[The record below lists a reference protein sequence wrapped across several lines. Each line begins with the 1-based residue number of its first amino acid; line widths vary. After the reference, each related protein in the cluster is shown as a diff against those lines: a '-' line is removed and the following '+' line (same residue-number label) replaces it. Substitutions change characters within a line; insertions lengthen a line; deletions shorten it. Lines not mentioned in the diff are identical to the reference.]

1 MPPRAREGRGSDSE
15 VQHRPIQ
22 LRGRPLAAGR
32 LPAVCAPLVAR
43 TREALA
49 AEAAAVAALRP
60 DLIEWRVDFL
70 AALADTREVL
80 AAAADVQRAAAGIP
94 VLFTRRSQREGGQ
107 PIALDE
113 PQVLALYEAVAASGT
128 VAAMDFEMNNEPAHV
143 AQVRALA
150 RRHDLALVL
159 SFHDFHA
166 TPADAE
172 LDARFAQAQALQA
185 DVAKVAV
192 MPRSMADVHRLLGAT
207 LRASERLSI
216 PVVSM
221 AMGGLGAVT
230 RIAGGVFG
238 SALTFAVGSAASAP
252 GQIPI
257 ADVRAALAVLQ
268 RATSG

>member
-1 MPPRAREGRGSDSE
+1 MTLQAL
-15 VQHRPIQ
+15 PIL
-22 LRGRPLAAGR
+22 LRGQPLAGGR

-43 TREALA
+43 TRDALVQ
-49 AEAAAVAALRP
+49 EAAAVAALRP
-60 DLIEWRVDFL
+60 DLLEWRADFFS
-70 AALADTREVL
+70 ALADTAEVL
-80 AAAADVQRAAAGIP
+80 AAAHAVRQAAGGIP

-113 PQVLALYEAVAASGT
+113 PGVLALYEAVAASGT
-128 VAAMDFEMNNEPAHV
+128 VDAMDFEMGNEAAHV
-143 AQVRALA
+143 AQVRALT
-150 RRHDLALVL
+150 RRHGLALVL
-159 SFHDFHA
+159 SFHDFQR

-172 LDARFAQAQALQA
+172 LDARFAQAQRLEA

-192 MPRSMADVHRLLGAT
+192 MPQSMDDVHRLLGAT
-207 LRASERLSI
+207 LRASTALPI

-230 RIAGGVFG
+230 RLAGGAFG
-238 SALTFAVGSAASAP
+238 SALTFAVGSAPSAP

-257 ADVRAALAVLQ
+257 ADVRGTLAVLQ